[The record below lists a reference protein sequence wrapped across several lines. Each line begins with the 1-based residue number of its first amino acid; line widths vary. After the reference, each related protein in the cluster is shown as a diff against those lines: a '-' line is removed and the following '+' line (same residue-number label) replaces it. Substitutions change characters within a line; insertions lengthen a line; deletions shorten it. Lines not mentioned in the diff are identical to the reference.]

1 MDAFLASLFAF
12 PTAIFSV
19 AIGVAVLYW
28 LLVIVGALDIDLL
41 HFGDHDFGGHDGQD
55 LGHDGSHD
63 SHVGTNPNAL
73 LEFLRLGQVPITIIA
88 SIFTFIGWTVCL
100 LAGAYLRPIV
110 PDWSWWIFGA
120 IVLASA
126 LVLAFLGTGLAVAPL
141 AKVFSL
147 DNQPKADDLIGKMV
161 EVTSSEVTSRY
172 GTARHDRPSGEDLIL
187 NVSCDP
193 IHVFKRGDQ
202 AVVLEYDRASGIYRI
217 APLPHTKPGF
227 LAETDN
233 VPPGNPVA
241 AASETELPPPPTRN
255 AQ

>member
-1 MDAFLASLFAF
+1 MDALITALFSF

-19 AIGVAVLYW
+19 VMGVAVLYW

-41 HFGDHDFGGHDGQD
+41 HLGDHDA
-55 LGHDGSHD
+55 GSHD
-63 SHVGTNPNAL
+63 GHHDTHVGTNPNAV
-73 LEFLRLGQVPITIIA
+73 LEFLRVGQVPITIIV
-88 SIFTFIGWTVCL
+88 SIFTFLAWAVCL
-100 LAGAYLRPIV
+100 LATSYVRPVV
-110 PDWSWWIFGA
+110 PGWSWWLFGL
-120 IVLASA
+120 IA
-126 LVLAFLGTGLAVAPL
+126 LVAALVVAVLGTGLAVAPL

-161 EVTSSEVTSRY
+161 EVTSSEVTARY

-193 IHVFKRGDQ
+193 IHVFKRGDH
-202 AVVLEYDRASGIYRI
+202 AVVLDYDRTTGVYRI

-227 LAETDN
+227 LGE
-233 VPPGNPVA
+233 PEA
-241 AASETELPPPPTRN
+241 APADTAQQPAPPTRN

>member
-1 MDAFLASLFAF
+1 MDAFIVSLFAF

-19 AIGVAVLYW
+19 AMGVAVLYW

-41 HFGDHDFGGHDGQD
+41 HVGDHDVGGHGGHDAGE
-55 LGHDGSHD
+55 HD
-63 SHVGTNPNAL
+63 SHVGTNPNAV
-73 LEFLRLGQVPITIIA
+73 LEFLRIGQVPITIIA
-88 SIFTFIGWTVCL
+88 SIFTFFGWSVCL
-100 LAGAYLRPIV
+100 AASTFVRPIV
-110 PDWSWWIFGA
+110 PGWSWWLFGA
-120 IVLASA
+120 VA
-126 LVLAFLGTGLAVAPL
+126 LVVALVVAVLGTGVAVAPL

-202 AVVLEYDRASGIYRI
+202 AVVLDYERATGIYRI
-217 APLPHTKPGF
+217 APLPHTRPGF
-227 LAETDN
+227 LSDPAIEPDQ
-233 VPPGNPVA
+233 PA
-241 AASETELPPPPTRN
+241 PPTRN